1 MEKSTKSL
9 VLWPKNKECVEVK
22 NKDGMQFIKNA
33 LLYVDANKG
42 YEWGGEDPSGADCS
56 GTVCGPLMMM
66 GWKIRGTADDLYKKI
81 FTNNVMDN
89 KKFSERP
96 MAVFYVSDI
105 PWTKLSGKKMPA
117 GTVRHVTP
125 VVGYNVVLH
134 ADYTEDHIRLYDVD
148 AIKEKY
154 HKDNCSVVWREVD
167 WDAVKRYDGRLYYV

>member
-1 MEKSTKSL
+1 MGFHPSNPATTEDQAFLVDPTDTKVEHSGLEYSMML
-9 VLWPKNKECVEVK
+9 VQKFKQLYEASCKLHKIGYYDKWPKE
-22 NKDGMQFIKNA
+22 
-33 LLYVDANKG
+33 Y
-42 YEWGGEDPSGADCS
+42 Y
-56 GTVCGPLMMM
+56 
-66 GWKIRGTADDLYKKI
+66 DDVVLTRQNLYKKI

-154 HKDNCSVVWREVD
+154 HKDNCSVVWREVN